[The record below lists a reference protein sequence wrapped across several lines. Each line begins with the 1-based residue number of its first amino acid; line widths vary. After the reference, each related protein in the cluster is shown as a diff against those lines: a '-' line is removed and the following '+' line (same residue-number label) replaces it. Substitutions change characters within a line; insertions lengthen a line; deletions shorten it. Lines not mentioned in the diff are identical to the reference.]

1 MSVGYKLFFN
11 LSDNFTMEQLKYA
24 RNKKLN
30 AISLMEVSDIDK
42 KVYAEQVVELYKKGK
57 KELLDRT
64 QPQAGININ
73 LMNPLNLGAFSMQM
87 MSNAFNMTN
96 MNVNAF
102 SQSTSCQEIVNS
114 DGTRTVIETTKTN
127 NNGQIQETIKKYIK
141 NNDGSVQPIT
151 DNSTNL
157 LQ

>member
-1 MSVGYKLFFN
+1 MSVSYKLFFN
-11 LSDNFTMEQLKYA
+11 LGDNFTMEQLKYA

-30 AISLMEVSDIDK
+30 AISLMDVPDIDK
-42 KVYAEQVVELYKKGK
+42 KLYAEQVVELYKKGK
-57 KELLDRT
+57 KELLDRN
-64 QPQAGININ
+64 QPQTGFNIN
-73 LMNPLNLGAFSMQM
+73 LMNPLNLGSFSMHM
-87 MSNAFNMTN
+87 MSNAFNMAN

-102 SQSTSCQEIVNS
+102 SQSTSCQEIVNN

-141 NNDGSVQPIT
+141 NNDGTVQPLT
-151 DNSTNL
+151 DNSTQL